1 MEVGIYLTKDGLSA
15 RLPFLNLKISRS
27 FEWLSKYLYVL
38 RDKGKKLKKNNIIRK
53 RREVGKV
60 VLHLVPM
67 GLVVPSAYRSMSGKK
82 REDKNTS
89 CSNAKRLS

>member
-1 MEVGIYLTKDGLSA
+1 MAV
-15 RLPFLNLKISRS
+15 KIFVCLERQ
-27 FEWLSKYLYVL
+27 
-38 RDKGKKLKKNNIIRK
+38 RKKIKKNNIIRK